1 MKKNIVSS
9 LKEAIKMKGY
19 NSLKFEL
26 LLEKVYRSFKVEQ
39 HIIGK
44 NYVFSLD
51 GEKVSIPCEVVKATI
66 TEW

>member
-9 LKEAIKMKGY
+9 LKKAIEKKGY
-19 NSLKFEL
+19 NSLKFDI
-26 LLEKVYRSFKVEQ
+26 LLEKAYRSFKVEQ

-51 GEKVSIPCEVVKATI
+51 GEKVSIPVDVVKSTI